1 MKRFKNVLLVID
13 NQSKCEMF
21 IERAVIL
28 CQRNHARLTVVMFA
42 EIFSQDKSTFADEEP
57 VEVDTSAIDIVETLP
72 PNEYTPKTSETA
84 DALSSIS
91 DLQGTL
97 LDGTEIS
104 PTWAAS
110 LDIQE
115 QITNLDNRQLEQI
128 IAPIQQLGIQVSSI
142 VLRGTR
148 FIEII
153 REVLRGGHDLV
164 MIAAED
170 YKGIRNLLFG
180 STTMHLIRKCPCPVW
195 VMKPNQPKQ
204 LNHILAAVDPD
215 PIDEERNALNYKIM
229 DLATSLAHRERCEL
243 LVINTWSFPMES
255 SLRGTSLNLPP
266 EKVDQ
271 WIEGTQ
277 NRQKRSLVNLLQ
289 HYDLENLKHRVYFL
303 KGAAGKL
310 IPKLAKVREVELIVM
325 GTVCRTGVAGL
336 LIGNT
341 AERILRQVDCS
352 VLTVKPD
359 GFITPVK
366 LDP

>member
-13 NQSKCEMF
+13 NQPKCEML

-57 VEVDTSAIDIVETLP
+57 VEVDTSAIDIVETLS
-72 PNEYTPKTSETA
+72 PNEYTPKTSDTA

-104 PTWAAS
+104 PTWVAS

-128 IAPIQQLGIQVSSI
+128 IAPIQQLGIQVSSK

-148 FIEII
+148 FVEII
-153 REVLRGGHDLV
+153 REVLRNGHDLV

-170 YKGIRNLLFG
+170 YRGVKNLLFG
-180 STTMHLIRKCPCPVW
+180 STTMHLMRKCPCPVW
-195 VMKPNQPKQ
+195 VMKPDRPKQ
-204 LNHILAAVDPD
+204 LNRILAAVDPD
-215 PIDEERNALNYKIM
+215 PLDEERNALNKKIM
-229 DLATSLAHRERCEL
+229 ALATSLALRERCEL
-243 LVINTWSFPMES
+243 LVIHTWTFPWES
-255 SLRGTSLNLPP
+255 RLRSISPKLPP
-266 EKVDQ
+266 EKIDQ
-271 WIEGTQ
+271 WIEGAQ
-277 NRQKRSLVNLLQ
+277 NRHKRSLVDLLQ
-289 HYDLENLKHRVYFL
+289 HYELENLKHQVYFL
-303 KGAAGKL
+303 KGEAGNL
-310 IPKLAKVREVELIVM
+310 IPKLVKLREVELIVM